1 MQDACHFNQE
11 CETLSCSELEDG
23 LREGLMELHGNGINK
38 MVTMQIISTGII
50 PACSTCVHTCI
61 HDNSFSVPGWVI
73 ALLVISVVLWV
84 ISLIEGVISIPLVIV
99 LERKFPDNANSKL
112 K

>member
-1 MQDACHFNQE
+1 
-11 CETLSCSELEDG
+11 
-23 LREGLMELHGNGINK
+23 
-38 MVTMQIISTGII
+38 MVTMQIVSTGII

-99 LERKFPDNANSKL
+99 LEHKFPDNENSKL